1 MIGMKRK
8 KGTTSDMIRPVT
20 WKIAGGRVLGPAP
33 FFVVGIV
40 NCTPD
45 SFYDGGRCFDS
56 QAGISHSL
64 ELLEQGADIV
74 DIGGESTRPF
84 SQRVSIECE
93 RDRVLP
99 VLGGVL
105 KQVPQA
111 VISVDTYR
119 AEVAAEALQAGAT
132 IVNDISA
139 CSLDPEL
146 IQVLVDYKPGYVLMH
161 SRGRPENMQK
171 DPSYRDV
178 VGEIYTF
185 FESTMNRL
193 VQAGLPQECIVLDP
207 GIGFGKLLQHNLELL
222 ANIEDFYALDR
233 PIYMG
238 LSNKSMW
245 SKLLNVALNDRCM
258 ATQVATGLLAAK
270 GVPIHRVHEVD
281 HTVRTLRIVQAM
293 QEEAKGGK
301 NGG

>member
-1 MIGMKRK
+1 MTRRTEKE
-8 KGTTSDMIRPVT
+8 SDVIRPVT
-20 WKIAGGRVLGPAP
+20 WRIAGGRVLGPAF

-45 SFYDGGRCFDS
+45 SFYDGGLCFDS
-56 QAGISHSL
+56 DAGISHSL

-84 SQRVSIECE
+84 SQRVSIERE

-99 VLGGVL
+99 VLRGVL
-105 KQVPQA
+105 AQKPQA
-111 VISVDTYR
+111 VVSVDTYR
-119 AEVAAEALQAGAT
+119 AQIAAEALQAGAV
-132 IVNDISA
+132 IVNDVSGF
-139 CSLDPEL
+139 SLDPDL
-146 IQVLVDYKPGYVLMH
+146 IQVLADYKPGYVLMH
-161 SRGRPENMQK
+161 SRGRPEDMQK
-171 DPSYRDV
+171 DPSYSDV
-178 VGEIYTF
+178 VGEVFSF

-193 VQAGLPQECIVLDP
+193 VQAGVPQECIVLDP
-207 GIGFGKLLQHNLELL
+207 GIGFGKLLEHNLELL
-222 ANIEDFYALDR
+222 ANIAEFYPLDR

-245 SKLLNVALNDRCM
+245 SKLLNVAISERCM

-281 HTVRTLRIVQAM
+281 ETVRTLRIVQAM
-293 QEEAKGGK
+293 QEHARGGN
-301 NGG
+301 NGR

>member
-1 MIGMKRK
+1 MRT
-8 KGTTSDMIRPVT
+8 GTEKASDMPAGPVT
-20 WKIAGGRVLGPAP
+20 WRIAGGRVLGPAP

-45 SFYDGGRCFDS
+45 SFYDGGRFVDS
-56 QAGISHSL
+56 GAGISRSL

-84 SQRVSIECE
+84 SERISLEDE

-99 VLGGVL
+99 VLSGVL
-105 KQVPQA
+105 DHKPQA
-111 VISVDTYR
+111 VVSVDTYR
-119 AEVAAEALQAGAT
+119 ARIADEALQAGAA
-132 IVNDISA
+132 IVNDVTA

-146 IQVLVDYKPGYVLMH
+146 IRVLADHQPGYVLMH
-161 SRGRPENMQK
+161 SKGRPEDMQK
-171 DPSYRDV
+171 DPWYSDV
-178 VGEIYTF
+178 VGEVLSF
-185 FESTMNRL
+185 FETGMDRL
-193 VQAGLPQECIVLDP
+193 VQAGMPQECIVLDP
-207 GIGFGKLLQHNLELL
+207 GIGFGKLLKHNLELL
-222 ANIEDFYALDR
+222 ANIEKFATLGR

-245 SKLLNVALNDRCM
+245 SKLLNLPLNERPM

-281 HTVRTLRIVQAM
+281 DTLRTLRIVQAL
-293 QEEAKGGK
+293 QEHAGGGK
-301 NGG
+301 NGR